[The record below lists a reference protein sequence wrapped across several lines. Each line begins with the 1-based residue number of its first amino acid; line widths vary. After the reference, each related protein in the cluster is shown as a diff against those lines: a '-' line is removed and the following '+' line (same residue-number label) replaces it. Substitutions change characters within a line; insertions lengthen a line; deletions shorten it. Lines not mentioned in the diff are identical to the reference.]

1 MLGHWFQKIIQ
12 TFNGTLQSNLKRFP
26 ITLFFTIALTCYLCY
41 FVSNHDENKK
51 LNWIIGY
58 YLSVGTLLSLTL
70 HLWCEEMKRIIPKIA
85 VQAGMHLLLILDAIY
100 LYSYSYEKSFTE
112 IGIAHGAGILAIG
125 LSVFF
130 LSFFKEKNDIPSWNF
145 ALSSITACVTAN
157 VIGCIMSGG
166 ICFLILSVHKL
177 FDLSIDSTCYLYV
190 VILCNVCLSMFLFL
204 GLLPQKQEKHN
215 TRPLQ
220 HSFFNGVIHYLFL
233 PLTGGYLIVLYIYA
247 LRILINWELPIG
259 WVSWLVITLMT
270 GCIVIEFGL
279 YPSRMAQQKR
289 TDNLIAR
296 WLPLFVLPLLF
307 LMTIGIIRRFN
318 DYGVTINRLY
328 LITLNIWC
336 YFVCITLIIIKA
348 KRISWI
354 PISFSLVF
362 LLTSVLPVNYASITR
377 QIIQKEVNQTI
388 IHQNPMQ
395 NLPLS
400 QEQYNQWLKT
410 FSPEQARQINEKF
423 IYLYEWFG
431 KESICQWIDE
441 DVSLYMLRTEF
452 EDRQENQST
461 VSYSGTIAS
470 EATISVPDGDQRFQ
484 SIHRYQIIYHKGQD
498 KIIAVSLTQD
508 NDTVYIDQQTIE
520 SLSQR
525 KKGEMPPTQLNCN
538 SSQKVFLLTSFSI
551 EKTEENIEVSIDGYL
566 FSK

>member
-177 FDLSIDSTCYLYV
+177 FDLSIDSTCYLYI

-220 HSFFNGVIHYLFL
+220 HSFLNGVIHYLFL

-388 IHQNPMQ
+388 IHQKPMQ

-452 EDRQENQST
+452 EDRQENQPT

-470 EATISVPDGDQRFQ
+470 EATISIPDGYQKLQ
-484 SIHRYQIIYHKGQD
+484 SIHRYQIIDHKEQD

>member
-296 WLPLFVLPLLF
+296 WLPLFVLPLLL

-336 YFVCITLIIIKA
+336 YFVCIILIIIKA

-388 IHQNPMQ
+388 IRQKPML

-410 FSPEQARQINEKF
+410 FSSEQARQINEKF

-441 DVSLYMLRTEF
+441 DASLYMLRTEF
-452 EDRQENQST
+452 EDKQENQPT

-470 EATISVPDGDQRFQ
+470 EATISIPDGYQKLQ
-484 SIHRYQIIYHKGQD
+484 SIHRYQIIDHKEQD

-525 KKGEMPPTQLNCN
+525 KKGEMPPTQLDCN

>member
-177 FDLSIDSTCYLYV
+177 FDLSIDSTCYLYI

-220 HSFFNGVIHYLFL
+220 HSFLNGVIHYLFL

-296 WLPLFVLPLLF
+296 WLPLFVLPLLL

-388 IHQNPMQ
+388 IRQKPML

-410 FSPEQARQINEKF
+410 FSSEQARQINEKF

-441 DVSLYMLRTEF
+441 DASLYMLRTEF
-452 EDRQENQST
+452 EDKQENQPT

-470 EATISVPDGDQRFQ
+470 EATISIPDGYQKLQ
-484 SIHRYQIIYHKGQD
+484 SIHRYQIIDHKEQD

-538 SSQKVFLLTSFSI
+538 SSQKAFLLTSFSI

>member
-177 FDLSIDSTCYLYV
+177 FDLSIDSTCYLYI

-220 HSFFNGVIHYLFL
+220 HSFLNGVIHYLFL

-388 IHQNPMQ
+388 IHQKPMQ

-470 EATISVPDGDQRFQ
+470 EATISVPDGYQKLQ
-484 SIHRYQIIYHKGQD
+484 SIHRYQIIDHKEQD

-538 SSQKVFLLTSFSI
+538 SSQKAFLLTSFSI

>member
-177 FDLSIDSTCYLYV
+177 FDLSIDSTCYLYI

-204 GLLPQKQEKHN
+204 GLLPQKREKHN

-220 HSFFNGVIHYLFL
+220 HSFLNGVIHYLFL

-388 IHQNPMQ
+388 IRQKPML

-452 EDRQENQST
+452 EDRQENQPT

-470 EATISVPDGDQRFQ
+470 EATISIPDGYQKLQ
-484 SIHRYQIIYHKGQD
+484 SIHRYQIIDHKEQD
-498 KIIAVSLTQD
+498 KIIAVPLTQD

>member
-190 VILCNVCLSMFLFL
+190 AILCNVCLSMFLFL

-220 HSFFNGVIHYLFL
+220 HSFLNGVIHYLFL

-388 IHQNPMQ
+388 IRQKPML

-410 FSPEQARQINEKF
+410 FSSEQARQINEKF

-470 EATISVPDGDQRFQ
+470 EATISVPDGYQKLQ
-484 SIHRYQIIYHKGQD
+484 SIHRYQIIDHKGQD

-538 SSQKVFLLTSFSI
+538 SSQKAFLLTSFSI

>member
-220 HSFFNGVIHYLFL
+220 HSFLNGVIHYLFL

-388 IHQNPMQ
+388 IRQKPML

-410 FSPEQARQINEKF
+410 FSSEQARQINEKF

-441 DVSLYMLRTEF
+441 DASLYMLRTEF
-452 EDRQENQST
+452 EDKQENQPT

-470 EATISVPDGDQRFQ
+470 EATISIPDGYQKLQ
-484 SIHRYQIIYHKGQD
+484 SIHRYQIIDHKEQD

-525 KKGEMPPTQLNCN
+525 KKGEMPPTQLDCN
-538 SSQKVFLLTSFSI
+538 SSQKAFLLTSFSI

>member
-220 HSFFNGVIHYLFL
+220 HSFLNGVIHYLFL

-318 DYGVTINRLY
+318 NYGVTINRLY

-388 IHQNPMQ
+388 IHQKPMQ

-441 DVSLYMLRTEF
+441 DASLYMLRTEF
-452 EDRQENQST
+452 EDKQENQPT

-470 EATISVPDGDQRFQ
+470 EATISIPDGYQKLQ
-484 SIHRYQIIYHKGQD
+484 SIHRYQIIDHKEQD

-538 SSQKVFLLTSFSI
+538 SSQKAFLLTSFSI

>member
-220 HSFFNGVIHYLFL
+220 HSFLNGVIHYLFL

-431 KESICQWIDE
+431 KESICLWIDE

-470 EATISVPDGDQRFQ
+470 EATISVPDGYQKLQ
-484 SIHRYQIIYHKGQD
+484 SIHRYQIIDHKGQD

>member
-220 HSFFNGVIHYLFL
+220 HSFLNGVIHYLFL

-388 IHQNPMQ
+388 IHQKPMQ

-441 DVSLYMLRTEF
+441 DASLYMLRTEF
-452 EDRQENQST
+452 EDKQENQPT

-470 EATISVPDGDQRFQ
+470 EATISIPDGYQKLQ
-484 SIHRYQIIYHKGQD
+484 SIHRYQIIDHKGQD

-538 SSQKVFLLTSFSI
+538 SSQKAFLLTSFSI

>member
-85 VQAGMHLLLILDAIY
+85 VQVGMHLLLILDAIY

-177 FDLSIDSTCYLYV
+177 FDLSIDSTCYLYI

-220 HSFFNGVIHYLFL
+220 HSFLNGVIHYLFL

-388 IHQNPMQ
+388 IRQKPML

-410 FSPEQARQINEKF
+410 FSSEQARQINEKF

-441 DVSLYMLRTEF
+441 DASLYMLRTEF
-452 EDRQENQST
+452 EDKQENQPT

-470 EATISVPDGDQRFQ
+470 EATISIPDGYQKLQ
-484 SIHRYQIIYHKGQD
+484 SIHRYQIIDHKEQD

>member
-190 VILCNVCLSMFLFL
+190 AILCNVCLSMFLFL

-220 HSFFNGVIHYLFL
+220 HSFLNGVIHYLFL

-388 IHQNPMQ
+388 IHQKPMQ
-395 NLPLS
+395 
-400 QEQYNQWLKT
+400 
-410 FSPEQARQINEKF
+410 
-423 IYLYEWFG
+423 IYLSH
-431 KESICQWIDE
+431 KNSI
-441 DVSLYMLRTEF
+441 T
-452 EDRQENQST
+452 N
-461 VSYSGTIAS
+461 G
-470 EATISVPDGDQRFQ
+470 
-484 SIHRYQIIYHKGQD
+484 
-498 KIIAVSLTQD
+498 
-508 NDTVYIDQQTIE
+508 
-520 SLSQR
+520 
-525 KKGEMPPTQLNCN
+525 
-538 SSQKVFLLTSFSI
+538 
-551 EKTEENIEVSIDGYL
+551 
-566 FSK
+566 

>member
-177 FDLSIDSTCYLYV
+177 FDLSIDSTCYLYI

-204 GLLPQKQEKHN
+204 GLLPQKREKHN

-220 HSFFNGVIHYLFL
+220 HSFLNGVIHYLFL

-388 IHQNPMQ
+388 IHQKPMQ

-470 EATISVPDGDQRFQ
+470 EATISVPDGYQKLQ
-484 SIHRYQIIYHKGQD
+484 SIHRYQIIDHKGQD

>member
-145 ALSSITACVTAN
+145 ALSSITACMTAN

-190 VILCNVCLSMFLFL
+190 AILCNVCLSMFLFL

-220 HSFFNGVIHYLFL
+220 HSFLNGVIHYLFL

-296 WLPLFVLPLLF
+296 WLPLSVLPLLF

-388 IHQNPMQ
+388 IRQKPML

-410 FSPEQARQINEKF
+410 FSSEQARQINEKF

-441 DVSLYMLRTEF
+441 DASLYMLRTEF
-452 EDRQENQST
+452 EDKQENQPT

-470 EATISVPDGDQRFQ
+470 EATISIPDGYQKLQ
-484 SIHRYQIIYHKGQD
+484 SIHRYQIIDHKEQD

-538 SSQKVFLLTSFSI
+538 SSQKAFLLTSFSI

>member
-177 FDLSIDSTCYLYV
+177 FDLSIDSTCYLYI

-220 HSFFNGVIHYLFL
+220 HSFLNGVIHYLFL

-388 IHQNPMQ
+388 IHQKPMQ

-470 EATISVPDGDQRFQ
+470 EATISVPDGYQKLQ
-484 SIHRYQIIYHKGQD
+484 SIHRYQIIDHKGQD

>member
-70 HLWCEEMKRIIPKIA
+70 HLWCEEMKRIIPQIA

-220 HSFFNGVIHYLFL
+220 HSFLNGVIHYLFL

-296 WLPLFVLPLLF
+296 WLPLFVLPLLL

-388 IHQNPMQ
+388 IRQKPML

-441 DVSLYMLRTEF
+441 DASLYMLRTEF
-452 EDRQENQST
+452 EDKQGNQPT

-470 EATISVPDGDQRFQ
+470 EAAISIPDGYQKLQ
-484 SIHRYQIIYHKGQD
+484 SIHRYQIIDHKEQD
-498 KIIAVSLTQD
+498 KIIAVPLTQD

>member
-70 HLWCEEMKRIIPKIA
+70 HLWCEEMERIIPKIA

-177 FDLSIDSTCYLYV
+177 FDLSIDSTCYLYI

-220 HSFFNGVIHYLFL
+220 HSFLNGVIHYLFL

-247 LRILINWELPIG
+247 LHILINWELPIG

-388 IHQNPMQ
+388 IRQKPML

-441 DVSLYMLRTEF
+441 DASLYMLRTEF
-452 EDRQENQST
+452 EDKQENQPT

-470 EATISVPDGDQRFQ
+470 EATISIPDGYQKLQ
-484 SIHRYQIIYHKGQD
+484 SIHRYQIIDHKGQD

-508 NDTVYIDQQTIE
+508 NDTVYIDQQTIK

>member
-130 LSFFKEKNDIPSWNF
+130 LSFFKEKNDTPSWNF

-220 HSFFNGVIHYLFL
+220 HPFLNGVIHYLFL

-470 EATISVPDGDQRFQ
+470 EATISVPDGYQKLQ
-484 SIHRYQIIYHKGQD
+484 SIHRYQIIDHKGQD

-508 NDTVYIDQQTIE
+508 NDTVYINQQTIE

>member
-220 HSFFNGVIHYLFL
+220 HSFLNGVIHYLFL

-388 IHQNPMQ
+388 IHQKPMQ

-441 DVSLYMLRTEF
+441 DASLYMLRTEF
-452 EDRQENQST
+452 EDKQENQPT

-470 EATISVPDGDQRFQ
+470 EATISIPDGYQKLQ
-484 SIHRYQIIYHKGQD
+484 SIHRYQIIDHKEQD

-538 SSQKVFLLTSFSI
+538 SSQKAFLLTSFSI

>member
-190 VILCNVCLSMFLFL
+190 AILCNVCLSMFLFL

-220 HSFFNGVIHYLFL
+220 HSFLNGVIHYLFL

-289 TDNLIAR
+289 TDNLIVR
-296 WLPLFVLPLLF
+296 WLPLFVLPLLL

-336 YFVCITLIIIKA
+336 YFVCIILIIIKA

-354 PISFSLVF
+354 TISFSLVF

-388 IHQNPMQ
+388 IHQKPMQ

-470 EATISVPDGDQRFQ
+470 EATISIPDGYQKLQ
-484 SIHRYQIIYHKGQD
+484 SIHRYQIIDHKEQD
-498 KIIAVSLTQD
+498 KIIAVPLTQD

>member
-70 HLWCEEMKRIIPKIA
+70 HLWCEEMKRIISKIA
-85 VQAGMHLLLILDAIY
+85 VQAGMHLLLILDTIY

-177 FDLSIDSTCYLYV
+177 FDLSIDSTCYLYI

-220 HSFFNGVIHYLFL
+220 HSFLNGVIHYLFL

-388 IHQNPMQ
+388 IHQKPMQ

-452 EDRQENQST
+452 EDRQENQPT

-470 EATISVPDGDQRFQ
+470 EATISIPDGYQKLQ
-484 SIHRYQIIYHKGQD
+484 SIHRYQIIDHKEQD

-538 SSQKVFLLTSFSI
+538 SSQKAFLLTSFSI

>member
-220 HSFFNGVIHYLFL
+220 HSFLNGVIHYLFL

-388 IHQNPMQ
+388 IRQKPML

-410 FSPEQARQINEKF
+410 FSSEQARQINEKF

-441 DVSLYMLRTEF
+441 DASLYMLRTEF
-452 EDRQENQST
+452 EDKQENQPT

-470 EATISVPDGDQRFQ
+470 EATISIPDGYQKLQ
-484 SIHRYQIIYHKGQD
+484 SIHRYQIIDHKEQD
-498 KIIAVSLTQD
+498 KIIAVPLTQD

-538 SSQKVFLLTSFSI
+538 SSQKAFLLTSFSI

>member
-145 ALSSITACVTAN
+145 ALSSITACMTAN

-177 FDLSIDSTCYLYV
+177 FDLSIDSTCYLYI

-204 GLLPQKQEKHN
+204 GLLPQKREKHN

-220 HSFFNGVIHYLFL
+220 HSFLNGVIHYLFL

-388 IHQNPMQ
+388 IRQKPML

-410 FSPEQARQINEKF
+410 FSSEQARQINEKF

-441 DVSLYMLRTEF
+441 DASLYMLRTEF
-452 EDRQENQST
+452 EDKQENQPT

-470 EATISVPDGDQRFQ
+470 EATISIPDGYQKLQ
-484 SIHRYQIIYHKGQD
+484 SIHRYQIIDHKEQD

-525 KKGEMPPTQLNCN
+525 KKGEMSPTQLNCN
-538 SSQKVFLLTSFSI
+538 SSQKAFLLTSFSI

>member
-145 ALSSITACVTAN
+145 ALSSITACMTAN

-177 FDLSIDSTCYLYV
+177 FDLSIDSTCYLYI

-204 GLLPQKQEKHN
+204 GLLPQKREKHN

-220 HSFFNGVIHYLFL
+220 HSFLNGVIHYLFL

-388 IHQNPMQ
+388 IRQKPML

-410 FSPEQARQINEKF
+410 FSSEQARQINEKF

-441 DVSLYMLRTEF
+441 DASLYMLRTEF
-452 EDRQENQST
+452 EDKQENQPT

-470 EATISVPDGDQRFQ
+470 EATISIPDGYQKLQ
-484 SIHRYQIIYHKGQD
+484 SIHRYQIIDHKEQD

-538 SSQKVFLLTSFSI
+538 SSQKAFLLTSFSI

>member
-220 HSFFNGVIHYLFL
+220 HPFFNGVIHYLFL

-470 EATISVPDGDQRFQ
+470 EATISVPDGYQKLQ
-484 SIHRYQIIYHKGQD
+484 SIHRYQIIDHKGQD

>member
-388 IHQNPMQ
+388 IRQKPML

-410 FSPEQARQINEKF
+410 FSSEQARQINEKF

-441 DVSLYMLRTEF
+441 DASLYMLRTEF
-452 EDRQENQST
+452 EDKQENQPT

-470 EATISVPDGDQRFQ
+470 EATISIPDGYQKLQ
-484 SIHRYQIIYHKGQD
+484 SIHRYQIIDHKEQD

-538 SSQKVFLLTSFSI
+538 SSQKAFLLTSFSI

>member
-70 HLWCEEMKRIIPKIA
+70 HLWCEEMKGIIPKIA

-177 FDLSIDSTCYLYV
+177 FDLSIDSTCYLYI

-204 GLLPQKQEKHN
+204 GLLPQKREKHN

-220 HSFFNGVIHYLFL
+220 HSFLNGVIHYLFL

-388 IHQNPMQ
+388 IHQKPMQ

-470 EATISVPDGDQRFQ
+470 EATISVPDGYQKLQ
-484 SIHRYQIIYHKGQD
+484 SIHRYQIIDHKGQD

-538 SSQKVFLLTSFSI
+538 SSQKAFLLTSFSI

>member
-220 HSFFNGVIHYLFL
+220 HSFLNGVIHYLFL

-354 PISFSLVF
+354 PIFFSLVF

-470 EATISVPDGDQRFQ
+470 EATISVPDGYQKLQ
-484 SIHRYQIIYHKGQD
+484 SIHRYQIIDHKGQD

>member
-85 VQAGMHLLLILDAIY
+85 VQAGMHLLLILDTIY

-177 FDLSIDSTCYLYV
+177 FDLSIDSTCYLYI

-220 HSFFNGVIHYLFL
+220 HSFLNGVIHYLFL

-388 IHQNPMQ
+388 IHQKPMQ

-470 EATISVPDGDQRFQ
+470 EATISVPDGYQKLQ
-484 SIHRYQIIYHKGQD
+484 SIHRYQIIDHKGQD

-538 SSQKVFLLTSFSI
+538 SSQKAFLLTSFSI

>member
-220 HSFFNGVIHYLFL
+220 HSFLNGVIHYLFL

-247 LRILINWELPIG
+247 FRILINWELPIG

-388 IHQNPMQ
+388 IHQKPMQ

-441 DVSLYMLRTEF
+441 DASLYMLRTEF
-452 EDRQENQST
+452 EDKQENQPT

-470 EATISVPDGDQRFQ
+470 EATISIPDGYQKLQ
-484 SIHRYQIIYHKGQD
+484 SIHRYQIIDHKGQD

-508 NDTVYIDQQTIE
+508 NDTVYIDQQTIK

>member
-220 HSFFNGVIHYLFL
+220 HSFLNGVIHYLFL

-388 IHQNPMQ
+388 IHQKPMQ

-441 DVSLYMLRTEF
+441 DASLYMLRTEF
-452 EDRQENQST
+452 EDKQENQPT

-470 EATISVPDGDQRFQ
+470 EATISIPDGYQKLQ
-484 SIHRYQIIYHKGQD
+484 SIHRYQIIDHKGQD
-498 KIIAVSLTQD
+498 KIIAVPLTQD

-525 KKGEMPPTQLNCN
+525 KKGEMPPTQLDCN

>member
-70 HLWCEEMKRIIPKIA
+70 HLWCEEMKRIIPPIA

-177 FDLSIDSTCYLYV
+177 FDLSIDSTCYLYI

-215 TRPLQ
+215 THPLQ
-220 HSFFNGVIHYLFL
+220 HSFLNGVIHYLFL

-377 QIIQKEVNQTI
+377 QIIQKEVNQAI
-388 IHQNPMQ
+388 IRQKPMQ

-452 EDRQENQST
+452 EDQQGNQPI
-461 VSYSGTIAS
+461 VSYSGTSAS
-470 EATISVPDGDQRFQ
+470 EATISIPDGYQKLQ
-484 SIHRYQIIYHKGQD
+484 SIHRYQIIDHKEQD
-498 KIIAVSLTQD
+498 KIIAVPLTQD

-538 SSQKVFLLTSFSI
+538 SSQKIFLLTSFSI

>member
-166 ICFLILSVHKL
+166 ICFLTLSVHKL

-220 HSFFNGVIHYLFL
+220 HSFLNGVIHYLFL

-388 IHQNPMQ
+388 IHQKPMQ

-441 DVSLYMLRTEF
+441 DASLYMLRTEF
-452 EDRQENQST
+452 EDKQENQPT

-470 EATISVPDGDQRFQ
+470 EATISIPDGYQKLQ
-484 SIHRYQIIYHKGQD
+484 SIHRYQIIDHKEQH
-498 KIIAVSLTQD
+498 KIIAVPLTQD

>member
-177 FDLSIDSTCYLYV
+177 FDLSIDSTCYLYI

-388 IHQNPMQ
+388 IRQKPML

-410 FSPEQARQINEKF
+410 FSSEQARQINEKF

-441 DVSLYMLRTEF
+441 DASLYMLRTEF
-452 EDRQENQST
+452 EDKQENQPT

-470 EATISVPDGDQRFQ
+470 EATISIPDGYQKLQ
-484 SIHRYQIIYHKGQD
+484 SIHRYQIIDHKEQD

-538 SSQKVFLLTSFSI
+538 SSQKAFLLTSFSI

>member
-70 HLWCEEMKRIIPKIA
+70 HLWCEEMKRIIPQIA

-220 HSFFNGVIHYLFL
+220 HSFLNGVIHYLFL

-388 IHQNPMQ
+388 IHQKPMQ

-441 DVSLYMLRTEF
+441 DASLYMLRTEF
-452 EDRQENQST
+452 EDKQENQPT

-470 EATISVPDGDQRFQ
+470 EATISIPDGYQKLQ
-484 SIHRYQIIYHKGQD
+484 SIHRYQIIDHKGQD

-538 SSQKVFLLTSFSI
+538 SSQKAFLLTSFSI

>member
-85 VQAGMHLLLILDAIY
+85 VQAGMHLLLILDTIY

-220 HSFFNGVIHYLFL
+220 HSFLNGVIHYLFL

-388 IHQNPMQ
+388 IRQKPML

-410 FSPEQARQINEKF
+410 FSSEQARQINEKF

-441 DVSLYMLRTEF
+441 DASLYMLRTEF
-452 EDRQENQST
+452 EDKQENQPT

-470 EATISVPDGDQRFQ
+470 EATISIPDGYQKLQ
-484 SIHRYQIIYHKGQD
+484 SIHRYQIIDHKGQD

-538 SSQKVFLLTSFSI
+538 SSQKAFLLTSFSI

>member
-177 FDLSIDSTCYLYV
+177 FDLSIDSTCYLYI

-220 HSFFNGVIHYLFL
+220 HSFLNGVIHYLFL

-388 IHQNPMQ
+388 IHQKPMQ

-470 EATISVPDGDQRFQ
+470 EATISIPDGYQKLQ
-484 SIHRYQIIYHKGQD
+484 SIHRYQIIDHKEQD

-538 SSQKVFLLTSFSI
+538 SSQKAFLLTSFSI

>member
-12 TFNGTLQSNLKRFP
+12 TFNGTLQNNLKRFP

-220 HSFFNGVIHYLFL
+220 HSFLNGVIHYLFL

-296 WLPLFVLPLLF
+296 WLPLFVLPLLL

-336 YFVCITLIIIKA
+336 YFVCIILIIIKA

-388 IHQNPMQ
+388 IRQKPML

-410 FSPEQARQINEKF
+410 FSSEQARQINEKF

-441 DVSLYMLRTEF
+441 DASLYMLRTEF
-452 EDRQENQST
+452 EDKQENQPT

-470 EATISVPDGDQRFQ
+470 EATISIPDGYQKLQ
-484 SIHRYQIIYHKGQD
+484 SIHRYQIIDHKEQD

-538 SSQKVFLLTSFSI
+538 SSQKAFLLTSFSI